1 MACGYSRIVEVA
13 RYEGPP
19 LSHPQEDLP
28 ALHPGEE
35 QPEHQER
42 GGALQQRLEARA
54 EALEC
59 AGAEVGDEGALD
71 EALPEMGNQIRGD

>member
-28 ALHPGEE
+28 PVHPGEE
-35 QPEHQER
+35 QPEHEEDR
-42 GGALQQRLEARA
+42 GAFQQRLEARA

-59 AGAEVGDEGALD
+59 AGAEVGDEGPLD
-71 EALPEMGNQIRGD
+71 EALPEMGQKIGGD